1 MISRDEVETLALRE
15 AKPDS
20 RVLSIYLNILPSRLD
35 PVNRAFE
42 VVLKN
47 LLRDIEE
54 GLDKEQRKGFDEEVR
69 RVFAFLE
76 DYRDPERSLVIFS
89 DHTEDFFLVFELR
102 VPVTDGAW
110 FNDTP
115 YVRPLLE
122 VIDEHERYG
131 LVLTDRQHS
140 RLFTIYLGEI
150 EEYHDA
156 FAKADVT
163 HIKTTGTDHIRSQ
176 MNIQR
181 KADEHAHRHLKRVA
195 ELMSKL
201 ALLHKFDRLIL
212 AGTVEATSELAGLLP
227 KALRA
232 RIISKLSLPVEASEK
247 QVLAETLAI
256 EENIERKREMEL
268 VDSLLTGAAKRDR
281 AVVGLD
287 DTLLALQEWRVWQLV
302 YVDGFNIKGAKC
314 TNCGAL
320 LAQNGKPCSYCGG
333 QVREIP
339 DLVVG
344 AARQVLD
351 MAGKV
356 EQVRGNA
363 ASHLKQAGGVGAFL
377 RY

>member
-89 DHTEDFFLVFELR
+89 DHNEDFFLVFELR